1 MSKSAVITARVDP
14 ETLALIDKLVAA
26 QGRSRA
32 WFVAKA
38 VQRAA
43 EAEADFLAFVQE
55 GIDAADRGELI
66 PHEEVLAEIDA
77 MIAEPSARCD
87 DRSEEHTSELQ
98 SLMRTTYAG
107 FCLKKKNICTKMK

>member
-1 MSKSAVITARVDP
+1 MFFLFKQKPGYEMRISDGSSDVCSSDRAAVITERVDP

-66 PHEEVLAEIDA
+66 PHEEVFREIH
-77 MIAEPSARCD
+77 ER
-87 DRSEEHTSELQ
+87 RKQRHNT
-98 SLMRTTYAG
+98 
-107 FCLKKKNICTKMK
+107 

>member
-77 MIAEPSARCD
+77 MIAEHSARCD
-87 DRSEEHTSELQ
+87 D
-98 SLMRTTYAG
+98 
-107 FCLKKKNICTKMK
+107 

>member
-1 MSKSAVITARVDP
+1 MRISYWSSDVCSSDLFMSKSAVFTARVDP

-66 PHEEVLAEIDA
+66 PH
-77 MIAEPSARCD
+77 
-87 DRSEEHTSELQ
+87 RSEERRVGKECVST
-98 SLMRTTYAG
+98 
-107 FCLKKKNICTKMK
+107 C